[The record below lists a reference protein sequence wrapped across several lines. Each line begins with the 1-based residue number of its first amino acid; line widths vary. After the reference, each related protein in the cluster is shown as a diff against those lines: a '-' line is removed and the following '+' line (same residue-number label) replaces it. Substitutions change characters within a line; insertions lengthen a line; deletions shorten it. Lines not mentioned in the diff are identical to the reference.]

1 MDGNLKVAE
10 ICLEYLKNDN
20 IASRA
25 VVVYTGEGGA
35 ADYTRGFVA
44 YLVDDEGNVSEAI
57 ENGGTASFDYAE
69 NTLDYVAGTSEAVH
83 TVYLSSYGIT
93 KKEPEEAVKKLFPN
107 RIWSAIWKVILIR

>member
-1 MDGNLKVAE
+1 MRKSVWN
-10 ICLEYLKNDN
+10 ISKNDN

-83 TVYLSSYGIT
+83 TVYLFFLWHY
-93 KKEPEEAVKKLFPN
+93 EEGTGRGCKKKLFPN

>member
-1 MDGNLKVAE
+1 MTILLQGQSLSIPA
-10 ICLEYLKNDN
+10 
-20 IASRA
+20 
-25 VVVYTGEGGA
+25 EGGA

-93 KKEPEEAVKKLFPN
+93 KKEPEEAVKETVPGTVSGQ
-107 RIWSAIWKVILIR
+107 RYGR